1 MNNNIFSPKGK
12 IDGSLFAIYYILLI
26 SLYLIIGFAGIP
38 LILKHKLPLIY
49 SNIVIFALNILIL
62 FNYKK
67 RIMDFTGK
75 LWLSIIISV
84 ILTFDHLFIP
94 FIFINE
100 AKWIDILFYILVI
113 IAFIIQPVIVTIL
126 PSKKSI

>member
-12 IDGSLFAIYYILLI
+12 IDASMFAIYYILLL
-26 SLYLIIGFAGIP
+26 SLFFIIGFAVLP
-38 LILKHKLPLIY
+38 LMLKHKLPLIY

-67 RIMDFTGK
+67 RIMDFTEK
-75 LWLSIIISV
+75 LWVSIIVSI
-84 ILTFDHLFIP
+84 ILTFDHLLIP
-94 FIFINE
+94 FIFINQ

-113 IAFIIQPVIVTIL
+113 IVFIIQPVIVAIL